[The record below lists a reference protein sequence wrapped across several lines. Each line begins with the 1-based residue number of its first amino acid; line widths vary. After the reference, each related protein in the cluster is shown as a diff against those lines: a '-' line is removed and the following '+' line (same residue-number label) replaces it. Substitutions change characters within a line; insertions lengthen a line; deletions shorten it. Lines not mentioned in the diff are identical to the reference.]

1 MAMPS
6 APRTA
11 DRAPSAATAYAQLH
25 SRPSP
30 QLSRTPVAVVRTSS
44 TRASHTNSTP
54 ARSHAPRRKR
64 SVSTWRRLVKGG
76 GPSFGG

>member
-1 MAMPS
+1 MAMPKAS
-6 APRTA
+6 RTA

-30 QLSRTPVAVVRTSS
+30 QLRRTPLAVVRTSR

-54 ARSHAPRRKR
+54 ARSQAARRKR
-64 SVSTWRRLVKGG
+64 SVSA
-76 GPSFGG
+76 